1 MGIFQGAQELGSG
14 ERAHGQGYYRATLE
28 SGLGSQQNFDF

>member
-14 ERAHGQGYYRATLE
+14 ERAHGQGYYVQGDSRVRPWIATEL
-28 SGLGSQQNFDF
+28 